1 MTALLSVLHHKKAK
15 LYLLLVV
22 SILYRGTY
30 LRMIFHQGIVD
41 TRWHMNS
48 YSFLGY
54 LYRFVHSPLAHDTES
69 PQGSEVHKH

>member
-1 MTALLSVLHHKKAK
+1 MTALLSELHHKKGKA
-15 LYLLLVV
+15 LLLLVV
-22 SILYRGTY
+22 SILYRGTH
-30 LRMIFHQGIVD
+30 LRMIFHQKIVD

-48 YSFLGY
+48 YSSLGY